1 MSAFICL
8 ALQNENY
15 VIISNTLIFSA
26 ASNCPAN
33 PDPSWSGGWDVY
45 EGVCYTL
52 GDTRMSWFAAKQHCE
67 DVSDIVAIH

>member
-1 MSAFICL
+1 M
-8 ALQNENY
+8 
-15 VIISNTLIFSA
+15 FSA
-26 ASNCPAN
+26 AANCPAN